1 MKAKNESGIAL
12 ITALFILVLMGV
24 MLQTFIVKIMSS
36 QKTLGMDMRTERTE
50 RINPPAGKIIDER
63 NLTAP

>member
-1 MKAKNESGIAL
+1 MKTKNESGIAL
-12 ITALFILVLMGV
+12 IATLLIMILMGV
-24 MLQTFIVKIMSS
+24 MLQTFIVKIISS
-36 QKTLGMDMRTERTE
+36 QKTMGMDMRTERTE